1 MKRREFIK
9 TAALGVSSAAV
20 ASAIGAT
27 VKSAGTIVGN
37 VRKGPDGSP
46 AAGVVVSDGLVCVR
60 TDAEGK
66 FSIPERKGARFIF
79 VTVPSGYKC
88 DAPYLAIPTI
98 CAPYSFYLDRW
109 SVSGKAGC
117 KFIHLA
123 DSEVSGTYET
133 TWVEQIRKVAERE
146 NAAFIVHTGDICRRS
161 GMLSHLLAMNHL
173 TMKRPVIY
181 CIGNHDLEAGPY
193 GESYFESLY
202 GPAWHSFEAG
212 GVHFVVT
219 PMPNGDRPP
228 SYTTDDVADW
238 IRNDLAM
245 VPKGMPVVF
254 FNHMISNWSEDSMET
269 TGFTFGGKRRVN
281 LTELCNL
288 TGFVY
293 GHTHQN
299 HFQRRGKTAFINT
312 ACPQMGGIG
321 MAPAT
326 IRVIRADAAGRLDS
340 TIHYGHVDA
349 WKPERA
355 GAEWETRLPGKVLF
369 GAPVVSDGLVFAG
382 TSDDE
387 GVGAA
392 SVNALDLAT
401 GRVVWSHKMENSINS
416 QMVVSGSILVAQD
429 IEGRVTAF
437 EAKSGRVAWRNVPP
451 IHPWKIVLTG
461 LALDETGNM
470 VFVGKGRKMAALDV
484 RSGKAVWRDAG
495 WDDREACADT
505 PGVGDGIVVSSANW
519 RGMFCNDAATGKLL
533 WSACDRTRYF
543 PGATH
548 VVQGGKIYS
557 LASSSFLEIDAKTGK
572 TIREKKL
579 PCSVQLPTRVLIAE
593 RHFVFG
599 TVKTGLLALDRSSL
613 KIAWKGEVGAAMAA
627 FAPYSKSPQRCVGTA
642 PKLAPDG
649 SICATASDGAI
660 HFWNAEDGRHLK
672 GIRTGAPYFA
682 AATIDGNRLLAAD
695 AAGFVRSFGLI

>member
-27 VKSAGTIVGN
+27 AKSAGTIVGN

-60 TDAEGK
+60 TDTEGK

-88 DAPYLAIPTI
+88 DAPYLAIPRI

-109 SVSGKAGC
+109 SASGKAGC

-269 TGFTFGGKRRVN
+269 TGFTFGSKRRVN
-281 LTELCNL
+281 LNDLCNL

-326 IRVIRADAAGRLDS
+326 IRVVRADAKGRLDS
-340 TIHYGHVDA
+340 TIHYGHVDE

-355 GAEWETRLPGKVLF
+355 GAEWEARLPGKVLF
-369 GAPVVSDGLVFAG
+369 GAPVASDGLVFAG

-392 SVNALDLAT
+392 SVHALDLAT
-401 GRVVWSHKMENSINS
+401 GRIVWSHKMESSINN
-416 QMVVSGSILVAQD
+416 QMVVSGGILVAQD

-437 EAKSGRVAWRNVPP
+437 EAKGGRVAWRHIPP
-451 IHPWKIVLTG
+451 IHPWKIILTG
-461 LALDETGNM
+461 LALDKGADV
-470 VFVGKGRKMAALDV
+470 VFAGKGRSMAALKV
-484 RSGKAVWRDAG
+484 RSGEVVWKDAG
-495 WDDREACADT
+495 WKDQEACADT
-505 PGVGDGIVVSSANW
+505 PGVGDGIVVSSSNW
-519 RGMFCNDAATGKLL
+519 KGMFCNDVSNGKLL
-533 WSACDRTRYF
+533 WSVCDGTRRF

-548 VVQGGKIYS
+548 VVKDGRIYS
-557 LASSSFLEIDAKTGK
+557 LAAASFLEIDARTGM
-572 TIREKKL
+572 TVREKKL
-579 PCSVQLPTRVLIAE
+579 PCRVQLPTRVLMTD

-599 TVKTGLLALDRSSL
+599 TVNAGLVALDRDTL
-613 KIAWKGEVGAAMAA
+613 DVAWKGSVGESMAA
-627 FAPYSKSPQRCVGTA
+627 FSPYSKPRQRCVGTA
-642 PKLAPDG
+642 PTLAPDG

-660 HFWNAEDGRHLK
+660 HFWDANDGRHLK
-672 GIRTGAPYFA
+672 EIRTGAPYFA
-682 AATIDGNRLLAAD
+682 AATICGKRLLAAD
-695 AAGFVRSFGLI
+695 AAGFVRSFRLP

>member
-1 MKRREFIK
+1 MF
-9 TAALGVSSAAV
+9 V
-20 ASAIGAT
+20 ASAAGAPEPPVT
-27 VKSAGTIVGN
+27 IRGKVVVKGA
-37 VRKGPDGSP
+37 DGSP
-46 AAGVVVSDGLVCVR
+46 AANVVVSDGLVCVR

-66 FSIPERKGARFIF
+66 FAIPERKGARFLS

-88 DAPYLAIPTI
+88 DAPYLAIPRKY
-98 CAPYSFYLDRW
+98 ASYSFCLERW
-109 SVSGKAGC
+109 PASAKAGC

-123 DSEVSGTYET
+123 DSEISGTAGVE
-133 TWVEQIRKVAERE
+133 WVDQIKRVADRE
-146 NAAFIVHTGDICRRS
+146 DAAFIVHTGDICRRN
-161 GMLSHLLAMNHL
+161 GMLAHLMVMSHF
-173 TMKRPVIY
+173 TMKRPVVY
-181 CIGNHDLEAGPY
+181 CLGNHDLETGPY
-193 GESYFESLY
+193 GEAYFESLY
-202 GPAWHSFEAG
+202 GPAWYSFEAG

-219 PMPNGDRPP
+219 PMPSGDYRP

-254 FNHMISNWSEDSMET
+254 FNHMISNWHEGALDAV
-269 TGFTFGGKRRVN
+269 GVTFGNKRRVN
-281 LTELCNL
+281 LLDCCNL

-299 HFQRRGKTAFINT
+299 HFRRSGKTAFINT

-326 IRVIRADAAGRLDS
+326 IRVIRADAEGRLDS
-340 TIHYGHVDA
+340 TIHYGHADA

-355 GAEWETRLPGKVLF
+355 DAEWEARLPGKVLF
-369 GAPVVSDGLVFAG
+369 GAPVTSGGLVFAG

-401 GRVVWSHKMENSINS
+401 GKMAWSHKMENSINS
-416 QMVVSGSILVAQD
+416 QMVVSGGILVAQD

-437 EAKSGRVAWRNVPP
+437 EAADGRVAWRYVPT
-451 IHPWKIVLTG
+451 IHPWRIVLTG
-461 LALDETGNM
+461 LALDETGER
-470 VFVGKGRKMAALDV
+470 VFVGKGRNMAALDL
-484 RSGKAVWRDAG
+484 RSGKVAWKDAG
-495 WDDREACADT
+495 WNDREPCADT
-505 PGVGDGIVVSSANW
+505 PGVGEGLVVSSSNW
-519 RGMFCNDAATGKLL
+519 NGMFCNDAATGKLL
-533 WSACDRTRYF
+533 WSVCDGTRRF

-548 VVQGGKIYS
+548 VIRCGKVYA
-557 LASSSFLEIDAKTGK
+557 LALSSFLEIDAKTGK
-572 TIREKKL
+572 TVREKKL
-579 PCSVQLPTRVLIAE
+579 PCSVQLPTRVLITD

-599 TVKTGLLALDRSSL
+599 TVKDGLIALDRSSL
-613 KIAWKGEVGAAMAA
+613 EIAWKGEVGPAMAA

-660 HFWNAEDGRHLK
+660 HFWNAEDGKHVK
-672 GIRTGAPYFA
+672 EIRTGAPYFS
-682 AATIDGNRLLAAD
+682 AATICGNRLLAAD
-695 AAGFVRSFGLI
+695 AAGFVRSFGLA